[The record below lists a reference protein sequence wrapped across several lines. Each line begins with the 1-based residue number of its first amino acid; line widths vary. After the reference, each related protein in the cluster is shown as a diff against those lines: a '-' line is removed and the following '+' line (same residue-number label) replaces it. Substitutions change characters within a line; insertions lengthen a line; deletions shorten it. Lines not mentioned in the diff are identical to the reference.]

1 MKKSTES
8 MAKIMAFF
16 KKHSPAGAQ
25 DNFMS
30 PVHWQ
35 KTGVFLRSLSQGL
48 LPSLLQRAQRATPNQ
63 RAISAVNGILLLLIT
78 YHLAKLT
85 WLVLPTP
92 PQEDAPPIA
101 VTLDIPAN
109 RSTPGP
115 GNPIITPQDMAN
127 WHLLGEVNTALPI
140 EVEDAP
146 ETSLALTLSGVVA
159 SRDKKTARAIIA
171 DSTGVEN
178 FYALE
183 SQLPG
188 GAVLKEIHADRV
200 ILSRGGAH
208 ETLLLPKDELDA
220 DDGQQFGAPP
230 LPVAT
235 PDEAMMDEYR
245 DALQNHPET
254 LADRI
259 QPMPV
264 HKEGKFVGYRF
275 LSPRDPTLLTRLGM
289 QPGDIVTAVN
299 GTQLDNPLK
308 GMQVLR
314 GISAE
319 DEIRVDTLRNGASR
333 SFILR
338 MN

>member
-1 MKKSTES
+1 MVKH
-8 MAKIMAFF
+8 MAFF
-16 KKHSPAGAQ
+16 KKGSLAGTQ
-25 DNFMS
+25 DNVMAAI
-30 PVHWQ
+30 PWR
-35 KTGVFLRSLSQGL
+35 KTGAFLQSLSQ
-48 LPSLLQRAQRATPNQ
+48 SLLQRAQRATPNQ
-63 RAISAVNGILLLLIT
+63 RAISTVNGILLLLIA

-85 WLVLPTP
+85 WLALPTP
-92 PQEDAPPIA
+92 PQEDAPPIT
-101 VTLDIPAN
+101 VTLDIAAN
-109 RSTPGP
+109 RLMPVP
-115 GNPIITPQDMAN
+115 GNPVITPQDMAN
-127 WHLLGEVNTALPI
+127 WHLLGEVSVAPI
-140 EVEDAP
+140 AVENAP
-146 ETSLALTLSGVVA
+146 ETSLALNLRGVIA

-178 FYALE
+178 FYAIDA
-183 SQLPG
+183 QVPG

-200 ILSRGGAH
+200 ILLRGGGH
-208 ETLLLPKDELDA
+208 ETLMLPKDELDTDISA
-220 DDGQQFGAPP
+220 GGDHLGAPS

-235 PDEAMMDEYR
+235 PDDAMMDEYR

-275 LSPRDPTLLTRLGM
+275 LSPRDPTLLSRLGM

-319 DEIRVDTLRNGASR
+319 DEIRVDTLRNGTPR